1 MPYSRSENE
10 LVSAVMSGRLL
21 TTGPSDTLVD
31 AAHRMADRRVGA
43 ILVVEDDRL
52 VGILTERDV
61 LRAAGRGTIE
71 GTVSEWMT
79 ADPDTVA
86 PVKEDVVHD
95 FPANGWRMRELAEG
109 IHFTVVNGEVLME
122 KGTHT
127 GSHPGRVLHFM
138 CAIHPWMQG
147 RIVVQ

>member
-61 LRAAGRGTIE
+61 LRAAGRNTIE
-71 GTVSEWMT
+71 GTVSQWTT
-79 ADPDTVA
+79 ADIDTFAHAATMSLLAARMVHAGSRHA
-86 PVKEDVVHD
+86 PVVGAGKR
-95 FPANGWRMRELAEG
+95 AG
-109 IHFTVVNGEVLME
+109 TVSTRNL
-122 KGTHT
+122 
-127 GSHPGRVLHFM
+127 
-138 CAIHPWMQG
+138 
-147 RIVVQ
+147 